1 VPPLSVHRRINRL
14 PLRLCWT
21 VAFSQPPALLNGTIV
36 IVARGTKLRGTAQ
49 RCPQSNETGHA
60 DDIVAPP
67 P

>member
-1 VPPLSVHRRINRL
+1 LGTPGKFWSIAGKLEARAPAMSVH
-14 PLRLCWT
+14 
-21 VAFSQPPALLNGTIV
+21 
-36 IVARGTKLRGTAQ
+36 GTKLRGTAQ